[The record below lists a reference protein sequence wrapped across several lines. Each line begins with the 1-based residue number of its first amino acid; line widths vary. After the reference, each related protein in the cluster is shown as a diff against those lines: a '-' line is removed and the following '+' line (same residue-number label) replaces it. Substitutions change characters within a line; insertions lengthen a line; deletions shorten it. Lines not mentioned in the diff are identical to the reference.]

1 MQKEKKENKLKTAM
15 IAFAILA
22 GFYIL
27 TKILNHISTNP
38 GKQTYEFHCA
48 GCHGKDGMGLK
59 EIVPPLAHADWLE
72 KNQDILAC
80 VIRYGMKEKIT
91 VNNTDYE
98 QEMLGLKSLSEI
110 QIANII
116 NYINS
121 AWGND
126 FSYIKVSDVEKQLKN
141 CNKHNN
147 QY

>member
-1 MQKEKKENKLKTAM
+1 MQEEKKENKLRTVL
-15 IAFAILA
+15 IAIAILG
-22 GFYIL
+22 GFYML
-27 TKILNHISTNP
+27 TKVLNNISSNP

-59 EIVPPLAHADWLE
+59 EIVPPLAHSDWLE

-121 AWGND
+121 AWGNN
-126 FSYIKVSDVEKQLKN
+126 YGYVKVSEIEEQLAG
-141 CNKHNN
+141 C
-147 QY
+147 Q